1 MTLGDVH
8 ALIEQ
13 DDAAIPK
20 RFQRGDVA
28 TSQTAGNPNT
38 RDRAGQLHFGMR
50 TRTQARV
57 GFDERR
63 VAADVED
70 RDRLAGAKERLRLPT
85 SAAAGAAALAASLDE
100 RDV

>member
-13 DDAAIPK
+13 HDAAIPK
-20 RFQRGDVA
+20 RFQCGDVA
-28 TSQTAGNPNT
+28 ASQTAGNPGA

-50 TRTQARV
+50 TRTQTRV

-63 VAADVED
+63 VAADVEE
-70 RDRLAGAKERLRLPT
+70 RDRLAGAKKRLRLPT

-100 RDV
+100 SVV